1 MKVFIVI
8 EVPEVPDVD
17 SVEATEVLECIQ
29 AELKHFPYS
38 WFIDEAEST
47 PAVVEDEVDPIVEA
61 ALVAALVAR
70 GFNQDAMKRATDPT

>member
-17 SVEATEVLECIQ
+17 SVEATEVIDGIQ

-47 PAVVEDEVDPIVEA
+47 PEVVEDEVADAALKAEIEA
-61 ALVAALVAR
+61 AVNAHGLSQFVI
-70 GFNQDAMKRATDPT
+70 KDPT